1 MPAKIIK
8 KYLLAATYLFV
19 TVCGKL
25 GGKFLVFQMVQPPS
39 DIRMLVKTE
48 WKGTE
53 QYLDSKTACIFAWVA
68 QERKSGQ
75 MIVLEW
81 RHTFIRGSRSRSR
94 LREHLS
100 RAP

>member
-39 DIRMLVKTE
+39 EVKKTE

-53 QYLDSKTACIFAWVA
+53 QYLDSKKACIFAWVA

-75 MIVLEW
+75 MIVLER
-81 RHTFIRGSRSRSR
+81 RHTFIPGSRSRSR
-94 LREHLS
+94 LLEHLS

>member
-39 DIRMLVKTE
+39 DVRMLVKTE
-48 WKGTE
+48 WKGSE

-75 MIVLEW
+75 IIVLEQ
-81 RHTFIRGSRSRSR
+81 RHTFIWGSHSRSRFR
-94 LREHLS
+94 KHLS
-100 RAP
+100 GAP

>member
-1 MPAKIIK
+1 MPAKIVK
-8 KYLLAATYLFV
+8 KYLLATYLFV

-39 DIRMLVKTE
+39 DIHMLLKTE

-68 QERKSGQ
+68 QECKSGQ
-75 MIVLEW
+75 MIVLERGHMFMW
-81 RHTFIRGSRSRSR
+81 GSRSHLC
-94 LREHLS
+94 LRENLLWG
-100 RAP
+100 P